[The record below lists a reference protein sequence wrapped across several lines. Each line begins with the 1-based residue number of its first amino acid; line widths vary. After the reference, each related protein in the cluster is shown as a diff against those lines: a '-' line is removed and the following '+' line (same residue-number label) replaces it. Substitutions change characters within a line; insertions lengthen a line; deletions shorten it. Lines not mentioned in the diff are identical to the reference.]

1 MEENTTTTATGESV
15 KDPPPSPNG
24 RNSFVSKGTRKS
36 TSGSMSM
43 TGNVSIMTTVD
54 REVLRSQ
61 LEDLNNAEDEDENGR
76 QAKLCFGVLCDLIKG
91 VVIADI
97 AYLLLFSIDVYFQWE
112 EYKALETLDLDNDDG
127 WDDDRWDDDGV
138 WTLEEIVQLGT
149 GYKILFFQRGIGFV
163 FAILG
168 ILGACKFQ
176 RLLVL
181 AAFVWFCCDI
191 AISIYCDIAIS
202 IFRRAF
208 FPGIV
213 TAIIAQPHF
222 SLFRALSR
230 NQLTKENYAFE
241 KYCCCTS
248 NNNH

>member
-1 MEENTTTTATGESV
+1 MVESDIEENTATTATGESV

-24 RNSFVSKGTRKS
+24 RSSLRSKGARRS

-43 TGNVSIMTTVD
+43 TGSVSILSSVD

-61 LEDLNNAEDEDENGR
+61 LEELNNAEDEDENGR
-76 QAKLCFGVLCDLIKG
+76 QAKLCCGVLCDLIKG

-97 AYLLLFSIDVYFQWE
+97 TYILLFSIDVYIQWE
-112 EYKALETLDLDNDDG
+112 EFRALETLGLDDDDG
-127 WDDDRWDDDGV
+127 WGDDDG
-138 WTLEEIVQLGT
+138 WTPEQIDQLET

-176 RLLVL
+176 RFLVL
-181 AAFVWFCCDI
+181 ASFVWFCCDI
-191 AISIYCDIAIS
+191 AISIYCDIATS
-202 IFRRAF
+202 IYRRAF

-230 NQLTKENYAFE
+230 KQLTKENYAFE
-241 KYCCCTS
+241 KYCCCTRNS
-248 NNNH
+248 NS